1 MSGLIERLTEIF
13 GRRDDRRAD
22 VWIDG
27 WMDGWM
33 DEVFLCSQR
42 RVLSGHSFSS
52 LPLAWLNEWR
62 NKVTVSS

>member
-1 MSGLIERLTEIF
+1 M
-13 GRRDDRRAD
+13 DR
-22 VWIDG
+22 WMDG